1 MALRQRLNDAF
12 NAFRS
17 GGRKTN
23 TVVQERTNQ
32 LHVNPLCSSYEN
44 VFGQVRVLI
53 DELKGVRPFGVTERG
68 KKIPLAQTPELALLD
83 CPNDEMSWSEFADA
97 MFAVW
102 LTEEELNIHVW
113 KNKRGRIE
121 GYSILPV
128 GCRHTEL
135 GTGEDYFEVTT
146 AGGATER
153 LYRDEVM
160 TLRYS
165 RSPRNLDKGVSPA
178 SAGEAYAQLQDVL
191 VQYQKAYFENG
202 AVPASITWIKA
213 KNHADFEQKKRDIES
228 AYHGAKNKN
237 KTLYLFRSVL
247 DGGETSDEI
256 EVKPIQANNST
267 MAIKEINTIVT
278 EEINRLFG
286 VSPFL
291 MGDDSSAKYDN
302 AELSDLL
309 FTKRRV
315 KPALTSFWSQFQHEL
330 DRIFGGIGYG
340 ISYELEV
347 PELTDRLKVKA
358 ETAGQN
364 VDNLKAL
371 IDAGST
377 PEAAVDALELNEKWV
392 QVARDLYAEKS
403 RVATTGASQ
412 DSDKIPTISDNATSD
427 NTKKSRQTSDID
439 RTKAQGSISDKVANI
454 GHSEHTCGHNCC
466 HHTTDAPNGDFEPN
480 FTKDEV
486 REVKIYDELV
496 KLLENAVSEALGV
509 GVALSEDDIEK
520 LKAAIQAELVAQAD
534 SGADDAAKSIQ
545 GFVLG
550 KTAEEIAGVLENGG
564 FHMTENFQKRLAKR
578 TETLVNRF
586 QGHVREVVAKT
597 LDPLQEQGL
606 SASEIKR
613 ELQKVMPKAR
623 AATIARNETIY
634 AFRAGGLENAK
645 ALGTKYGLKIKKIWR
660 CHHDDRTCPICE
672 AMDGQ
677 AVEIDSAFPDSAEG
691 KDGIRYG
698 WERDSWNDS
707 GEIPSAHVNC
717 RCYFE
722 LEVVD
727 A

>member
-1 MALRQRLNDAF
+1 MALRQRFSDAF
-12 NAFRS
+12 NAFRA
-17 GGRKTN
+17 GGKKTS
-23 TVVQERTNQ
+23 TVVQERTNH
-32 LHVNPLCSSYEN
+32 LRVNPLCSSYEN

-53 DELKGVRPFGVTERG
+53 DELKGVHPFGVNSRG
-68 KKIPLAQTPELALLD
+68 NKLPLTQTPELAMLD
-83 CPNDEMSWSEFADA
+83 CPNEQMGWSDFADA
-97 MFAVW
+97 MFAMW

-113 KNKRGRIE
+113 KTKRGRIE

-128 GCRHTEL
+128 GARHTEL
-135 GTGEDYFEVTT
+135 GTNQDYFEVQD
-146 AGGATER
+146 ASGATVR
-153 LYRDEVM
+153 LSPDEVM

-165 RSPRNLDKGVSPA
+165 RSPQNLDKGVSPA

-191 VQYQKAYFENG
+191 IQYQKAWFENG

-213 KNHADFEQKKRDIES
+213 RSREDFESKKRELES
-228 AYHGAKNKN
+228 AYHGARNKN

-247 DGGETSDEI
+247 DSGETSDEI

-267 MAIKEINTIVT
+267 MAIREINNIVT

-315 KPALTSFWSQFQHEL
+315 IPALRSFWSQFQHEL
-330 DRIFGGIGYG
+330 DRIFDGIGYG
-340 ISYELEV
+340 IDFEKEI

-358 ETAGQN
+358 ETAGKN
-364 VDNLKAL
+364 VENLKAL
-371 IDAGST
+371 IDAGAS
-377 PEAAVDALELNEKWV
+377 ANSALESLGLDEKWA
-392 QVARDLYAEKS
+392 QTAHDLYYERRRAATLP
-403 RVATTGASQ
+403 ATTATTESVPSSTEKAK
-412 DSDKIPTISDNATSD
+412 DAVSDAHK
-427 NTKKSRQTSDID
+427 
-439 RTKAQGSISDKVANI
+439 
-454 GHSEHTCGHNCC
+454 CGHDCPH
-466 HHTTDAPNGDFEPN
+466 HHTTDAPNGDYEPN
-480 FTKDEV
+480 FTKDEI
-486 REVKIYDELV
+486 REAKIYDELV

-520 LKAAIQAELVAQAD
+520 LKAAIQAELIAQAD

-564 FHMTENFQKRLAKR
+564 FHMTEDFQKRLQER
-578 TETLVNRF
+578 TETLVERF
-586 QGHVREVVAKT
+586 QGHAKEVVAKV

-645 ALGTKYGLKIKKIWR
+645 YLGEKYSLKIKKTWR

-677 AVEIDSAFPDSAEG
+677 TVEIDSAFPDGAEG
-691 KDGIRYG
+691 KDGVRYG
-698 WERDSWNDS
+698 WERDSWNDD
-707 GEIPSAHVNC
+707 GQIPSAHVFC

-722 LEVVD
+722 WEVVND
-727 A
+727 

>member
-1 MALRQRLNDAF
+1 MALRQRLNDAL
-12 NAFRS
+12 NAFRA

-23 TVVQERTNQ
+23 TIVQERTNQ
-32 LHVNPLCSSYEN
+32 LRVNPLCSSYEN

-68 KKIPLAQTPELALLD
+68 KKLPLTQTPELALLD
-83 CPNDEMSWSEFADA
+83 CPNEDMSWSDFADA
-97 MFAVW
+97 MFAIW
-102 LTEEELNIHVW
+102 LTEEELDIRVW
-113 KNKRGRIE
+113 RNKRGRVE
-121 GYSILPV
+121 GYTILPV
-128 GCRHTEL
+128 GSRHIEL
-135 GTGEDYFEVTT
+135 GTNEDYFEVQE
-146 AGGATER
+146 ANGATIR
-153 LYRDEVM
+153 LTRDEVM

-165 RSPRNLDKGVSPA
+165 RSPRNLDRGVSPA
-178 SAGEAYAQLQDVL
+178 VAGEAYAQLQDVL
-191 VQYQKAYFENG
+191 VQYQKAWFENG

-213 KNHADFEQKKRDIES
+213 RSRDDFEKKKRDLEGEL
-228 AYHGAKNKN
+228 HGAKNKN
-237 KTLYLFRSVL
+237 KTIFLFRSVL
-247 DGGETSDEI
+247 DDGETSDEI

-267 MAIKEINTIVT
+267 MAIKEINNIVT

-315 KPALTSFWSQFQHEL
+315 IPALRSFWSQFQHEL
-330 DRIFGGIGYG
+330 DRIFGGLGYG
-340 ISYELEV
+340 IDFEKEI

-358 ETAGQN
+358 ETAGKSIE
-364 VDNLKAL
+364 NLTAL
-371 IDAGST
+371 IAAGATADSAI
-377 PEAAVDALELNEKWV
+377 EALGLDTHWNKVAYEVYQEK
-392 QVARDLYAEKS
+392 RN
-403 RVATTGASQ
+403 ATTIATQ
-412 DSDKIPTISDNATSD
+412 EPDKRPATSD
-427 NTKKSRQTSDID
+427 ISTSVRVEKSGQNPDI
-439 RTKAQGSISDKVANI
+439 I
-454 GHSEHTCGHNCC
+454 GHGDDCGHNC
-466 HHTTDAPNGDFEPN
+466 HHTIDAPNGNYDPN
-480 FTKDEV
+480 FTTDEV
-486 REVKIYDELV
+486 REKTIYEELV
-496 KLLENAVSEALGV
+496 KLLENAISEALGT
-509 GVALSEDDIEK
+509 GVVLSEEDVEK
-520 LKAAIQAELVAQAD
+520 LKEAILAELVAQAD

-550 KTAEEIAGVLENGG
+550 TTAEEIAGVLENGG
-564 FHMTENFQKRLAKR
+564 FHMTDDFAERLQKR

-586 QGHVREVVAKT
+586 QEHAKEVVAQT
-597 LDPLQEQGL
+597 LNPLQEQGL
-606 SASEIKR
+606 SANQITKR
-613 ELQKVMPKAR
+613 LEEVMPKAR

-645 ALGTKYGLKIKKIWR
+645 YLGDKYGLKLKKIWR

-677 AVEIDSAFPDSAEG
+677 TVELDSAFPDSAEG

-698 WERDSWNDS
+698 WERDSWNDD

>member
-1 MALRQRLNDAF
+1 MALRQRISDAY
-12 NAFRS
+12 NAFRA
-17 GGRKTN
+17 GGKRTSA
-23 TVVQERTNQ
+23 VVQERSNH
-32 LHVNPLCSSYEN
+32 LRVNPLCSSYEN

-53 DELKGVRPFGVTERG
+53 DELKGVRPFGVNSRG
-68 KKIPLAQTPELALLD
+68 NKLPLTQTPELALLD
-83 CPNDEMSWSEFADA
+83 CPNEQMSWSDFADA
-97 MFAVW
+97 MFAMW
-102 LTEEELNIHVW
+102 LTEDELNIHVW
-113 KNKRGRIE
+113 RNKRGAIA

-128 GCRHTEL
+128 GARHTEL
-135 GTGEDYFEVTT
+135 GTNQDYFETQDES
-146 AGGATER
+146 GAIVR
-153 LYRDEVM
+153 LSRDEVM

-191 VQYQKAYFENG
+191 VQYQKAWFENG

-213 KNHADFEQKKRDIES
+213 RTREDFEKKKRDLEREL
-228 AYHGAKNKN
+228 HGAKNKN
-237 KTLYLFRSVL
+237 KTLFLFRSVL
-247 DGGETSDEI
+247 DDGTTADEI

-267 MAIKEINTIVT
+267 MAIKEINNIVT

-315 KPALTSFWSQFQHEL
+315 MPALRSFWAQFQHEL
-330 DRIFGGIGYG
+330 DRIFDGIGYG
-340 ISYELEV
+340 IDFELEV

-358 ETAGQN
+358 ETAGKTVEN
-364 VDNLKAL
+364 IKAL
-371 IDAGST
+371 IDAGAN
-377 PEAAVDALELNEKWV
+377 PDAVIDALELKDNWVKTAHDLYNEK
-392 QVARDLYAEKS
+392 L
-403 RVATTGASQ
+403 RVAASA
-412 DSDKIPTISDNATSD
+412 SG
-427 NTKKSRQTSDID
+427 QTSDTVRI
-439 RTKAQGSISDKVANI
+439 KPDKNPTETRHVHD
-454 GHSEHTCGHNCC
+454 GRCGHDCPH
-466 HHTTDAPNGDFEPN
+466 HHTTDAPNGDYEPN
-480 FTKDEV
+480 FTKDEI
-486 REVKIYDELV
+486 REAKIYDELV
-496 KLLENAVSEALGV
+496 KLLENAISEALGT
-509 GVALSEDDIEK
+509 GVVLSEDDIEK
-520 LKAAIQAELVAQAD
+520 LKAAIQAELIAQAD

-550 KTAEEIAGVLENGG
+550 ATAEEIKGVLENGG
-564 FHMTENFQKRLAKR
+564 FRMTEDFQKRLAER
-578 TETLVNRF
+578 TETLVERF
-586 QGHVREVVAKT
+586 QGHAKEVVAKV
-597 LDPLQEQGL
+597 LNPLQEQGL

-645 ALGTKYGLKIKKIWR
+645 YLGDKYELKIKKIWR

-677 AVEIDSAFPDSAEG
+677 TVEVDSAFPDSAEG

-698 WERDSWNDS
+698 WERDSWNDD
-707 GEIPSAHVNC
+707 GQIPSAHVNC

-722 LEVVD
+722 MEVVNG
-727 A
+727 